1 MNGDGFSAESLPQ
14 SGDASPL
21 PFPEI
26 TEGKFLLILNFFS
39 GSTPTSGNMNRVMV
53 PMRASI
59 CEVQEGEEGF
69 PSQSREVNCG
79 GRLLG
84 DRSMVGQRT
93 LTPYIQVRILV
104 SQPNNFN
111 N

>member
-1 MNGDGFSAESLPQ
+1 MNGNGFSAEPFPQ
-14 SGDASPL
+14 GGDDSPL

-26 TEGKFLLILNFFS
+26 TEGKFLLIMNCFS
-39 GSTPTSGNMNRVMV
+39 GITPAGGIINRVMI
-53 PMRASI
+53 PMTSPLYKI
-59 CEVQEGEEGF
+59 QEGKEGF
-69 PSQSREVNCG
+69 LSQLTEVSYG
-79 GRLLG
+79 RRLLG

-104 SQPNNFN
+104 SQPNDFN